1 MTRIYK
7 GFAIA
12 VASTSVMAIIGSIS
26 PAQAYLF
33 FSDRPSWEAALKAD
47 LGDVTAQTLD
57 FGESRSISNSGTT
70 VFPNGVSVSTDVYGG
85 SGIVSAGG
93 TTVGAVHVLNPSSGS
108 VGGRINFTLPSPV
121 NALGY
126 NVSVG
131 PENGSLNTEFI
142 LEAGEPLSPRG
153 NIGMGTITP
162 GFVGIISQP
171 SDPLI
176 SGFNITNLHLG
187 TGFFNASNIT
197 IAKVPEASST
207 LGLLMA
213 VGTFAARS
221 VFLHRQKQQK
231 STTAI
236 H

>member
-1 MTRIYK
+1 MVRINK

-12 VASTSVMAIIGSIS
+12 VASISVMAIIGSIS

-47 LGDVTAQTLD
+47 LGDVTPQTLD
-57 FGESRSISNSGTT
+57 FGESKSISGTT
-70 VFPNGVSVSTDVYGG
+70 VLSNGISVSPIEFSDG
-85 SGIVSAGG
+85 SLITAGG
-93 TTVGAVHVLNPSSGS
+93 TTVGAVRLAGSSSGS
-108 VGGRINFTLPSPV
+108 VRGLLQFKLPSPV

-126 NVSVG
+126 DVSVG
-131 PENGSLNTEFI
+131 PVNGFLETAFI
-142 LEAGEPLSPRG
+142 PEAGTLFTPQGLG
-153 NIGMGTITP
+153 IGTITP
-162 GFVGIISQP
+162 GFTGVISQP
-171 SDPLI
+171 GDPLI
-176 SGFNITNLHLG
+176 SGFDIANRSAG
-187 TGFFNASNIT
+187 TGFFNTSNIT

-213 VGTFAARS
+213 VSTFAARS
-221 VFLHRQKQQK
+221 LFLHRQKQQK